1 MGAVSLQTA
10 IVITGKSRRTLWRR
24 IEEADLRRD
33 ADNSRNRTLLDGD
46 WVRQNSLVDMGDEEW
61 GLVLAGVGGDA
72 AAQNGEGG
80 VFLEA
85 KIEAAALY
93 WFEQAAAQ
101 NHADALH
108 WLAHCH
114 VAGKGAP
121 ENHALGMM
129 YLARAA
135 NLGHVIAS
143 EQLSAIHRQVL
154 R

>member
-10 IVITGKSRRTLWRR
+10 IAITGKSRRTLWRR
-24 IEEADLRRD
+24 IEAADLRRD
-33 ADNSRNRTLLDGD
+33 GENSRNKTLLDGD
-46 WVRQNSLVDMGDEEW
+46 WVRQNGLVNMDDEAW
-61 GLVLAGVGGDA
+61 RLVLAADGGDA
-72 AAQNGEGG
+72 DAQNEVG
-80 VFLEA
+80 VLFLEA
-85 KIEAAALY
+85 KIDAVALY

>member
-1 MGAVSLQTA
+1 MEAVSLQTA

-33 ADNSRNRTLLDGD
+33 AEANRNKTLLDGN
-46 WVRQNSLVDMGDEEW
+46 WVRQNSLLDLDDEEW
-61 GLVLAGVGGDA
+61 GLVLAADGGDA
-72 AAQNGEGG
+72 EAQNEVG
-80 VFLEA
+80 VLFLEA
-85 KIEAAALY
+85 QMEAAALY

-114 VAGKGAP
+114 VTGKGAP

-135 NLGHVIAS
+135 NLGHVIAN
-143 EQLSAIHRQVL
+143 EQLSAIQRSVL